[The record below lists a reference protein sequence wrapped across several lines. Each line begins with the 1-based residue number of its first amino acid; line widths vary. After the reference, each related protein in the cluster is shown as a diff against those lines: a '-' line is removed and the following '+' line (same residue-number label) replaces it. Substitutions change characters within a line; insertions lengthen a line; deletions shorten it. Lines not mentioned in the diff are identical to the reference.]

1 VPIQIAAHH
10 VELSDLLRRR
20 IRRRAQHMLRVF
32 DGLVTIHVT
41 LSAEKERRVV
51 EFVANVSHGAPIVA
65 KVTAVSLEAAIK
77 EASGKVEAQ
86 LRRHKDKIRDH
97 RAREGGAPAPP
108 AAAQAE
114 AEAEDEAEDEGEGE
128 DEDDW
133 ASEES
138 GTTDADDADTP
149 EKLR

>member
-10 VELSDLLRRR
+10 VELSNLLRRR
-20 IRRRAQHMLRVF
+20 IRRKAQHMLRVF
-32 DGLVTIHVT
+32 DGVVTIHVT

-51 EFVANVSHGAPIVA
+51 EFVANVSHGAPVVA
-65 KVTAVSLEAAIK
+65 KVTADSLEVAIK
-77 EASGKVEAQ
+77 DAIAKVEAQ
-86 LRRHKDKIRDH
+86 LRRHKDKVRDH
-97 RAREGGAPAPP
+97 RPREGGPQGPP
-108 AAAQAE
+108 AAAQGEPA
-114 AEAEDEAEDEGEGE
+114 DEADEG
-128 DEDDW
+128 DEADEPW